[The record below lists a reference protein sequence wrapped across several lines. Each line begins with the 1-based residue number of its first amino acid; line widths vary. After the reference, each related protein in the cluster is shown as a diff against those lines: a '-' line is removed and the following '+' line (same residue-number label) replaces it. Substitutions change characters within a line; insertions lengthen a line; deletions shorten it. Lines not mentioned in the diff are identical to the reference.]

1 LKKNELPVP
10 AMESTLAFAY
20 LGMILTVSSFS
31 LEVRGK
37 LSSRSTAY
45 LMMMLAGQA
54 MLGIRAFVTQEWP
67 FAILAAVWAAV
78 ALYGILKP
86 VGLVESDD

>member
-1 LKKNELPVP
+1 
-10 AMESTLAFAY
+10 MESTLVLAY

-37 LSSRSTAY
+37 LSSRSAAY
-45 LMMMLAGQA
+45 LTMMLAGQA

-67 FAILAAVWAAV
+67 FAILSTIWAVV
-78 ALYGILKP
+78 ALNGILKP
-86 VGLVESDD
+86 VAL